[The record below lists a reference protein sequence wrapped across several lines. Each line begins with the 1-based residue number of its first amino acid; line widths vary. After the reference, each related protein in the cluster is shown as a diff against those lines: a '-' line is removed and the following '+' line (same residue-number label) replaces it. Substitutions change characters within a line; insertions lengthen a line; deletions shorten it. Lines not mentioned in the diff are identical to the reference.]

1 MYICIYYIILY
12 YVCTIENTIKC
23 SMLRYSISPK
33 LTETFFTY
41 TKLAFCQETLTK
53 ENNPKQQS

>member
-1 MYICIYYIILY
+1 MHVRLKIQL
-12 YVCTIENTIKC
+12 NARC
-23 SMLRYSISPK
+23 SDTHSISPK